1 MVDVFQPVTEQV
13 PCALSLEGVSKSF
26 GALRAVDKVTMA
38 VPPGERRAVIGPNG
52 AGKTTLFNCITG
64 EFPLSEGKI
73 ILFGREI
80 STMPAYKRV
89 ALGLGRTFQ
98 ITNVFP
104 GLTVE
109 ENVFLAAQGLERMKL
124 NFIRSIPAK
133 GEIRDRA
140 VKALEDSGLL
150 DQRRAVTKELSHGE
164 QRQLEIALALALQ
177 PRLLMLDEPA
187 AGLSTAERT
196 TMADLVRSLPR
207 DLTIVLIE
215 HDMDLA
221 LGLAD
226 RVTCLHYGRI
236 IADDSPV
243 GIAANQEVQ
252 DCYLGVGKHA

>member
-1 MVDVFQPVTEQV
+1 MVDVFKPVSEEQA
-13 PCALSLEGVSKSF
+13 CALMLDGVSKEF
-26 GALRAVDKVTMA
+26 GALRAVDGVTLA
-38 VPPGERRAVIGPNG
+38 VAPGERRAVIGPNG

-64 EFPLSEGKI
+64 ELALSGGKVV
-73 ILFGREI
+73 LFDQDI
-80 STMPAYKRV
+80 SKMPPYKRV

-124 NFIRSIPAK
+124 NFLRGIPSK

-140 VKALEDSGLL
+140 LKALEDAGLL
-150 DQRRAVTKELSHGE
+150 DKKDAVTKEVSHGE

-177 PRLLMLDEPA
+177 PKLLMLDEPA
-187 AGLSTAERT
+187 AGLSTAERA

-207 DLTIVLIE
+207 DLTILLIE

-221 LGLAD
+221 LGLAE
-226 RVTCLHYGRI
+226 RVTCLHYGRV